1 MKPNKN
7 VKTFWTHLSR
17 VLYPSTCTHTYTH
30 TNTLVSKSWRLT
42 GMFHD
47 WKDIYIKKST
57 APVRWS
63 SVSFLTLSLWFPLSL
78 WLSLTH
84 SLSSL
89 PVVLS
94 QPSLQWCAAGRAAK
108 AWGWQ
113 TAITSIKVSWL
124 SQSEPIKWNLPV
136 HWGFQLSPLATGNG
150 VEEEGWVDV
159 AWDSSVAFIKL
170 LASRWWNRWL

>member
-17 VLYPSTCTHTYTH
+17 VLYLSTCTHTHTH
-30 TNTLVSKSWRLT
+30 KHTCVKKLKTYRHVPWLEWY
-42 GMFHD
+42 
-47 WKDIYIKKST
+47 IYKKKST

-150 VEEEGWVDV
+150 WGGGVSWC
-159 AWDSSVAFIKL
+159 SVRQL
-170 LASRWWNRWL
+170 CSLH

>member
-7 VKTFWTHLSR
+7 VRNF
-17 VLYPSTCTHTYTH
+17 LYSFKQSTISIYKYTY
-30 TNTLVSKSWRLT
+30 TLVSKSWRLT

-47 WKDIYIKKST
+47 WEDIKQINC
-57 APVRWS
+57 S
-63 SVSFLTLSLWFPLSL
+63 SEMVLSFLSHSFSPIPSLSL

-89 PVVLS
+89 PAVLS

-113 TAITSIKVSWL
+113 TPITSIKVSWL

-150 VEEEGWVDV
+150 VEEEGCVHV
-159 AWDSSVAFIKL
+159 AWDSSVVFIKL
-170 LASRWWNRWL
+170 LAFHWNRRL

>member
-1 MKPNKN
+1 MNSFKQ
-7 VKTFWTHLSR
+7 
-17 VLYPSTCTHTYTH
+17 STISIYMHTYTH
-30 TNTLVSKSWRLT
+30 KHTCVKKLKTYRHVPWLE
-42 GMFHD
+42 G
-47 WKDIYIKKST
+47 YIKKNQLLQWDGPQFPFSL
-57 APVRWS
+57 
-63 SVSFLTLSLWFPLSL
+63 FFLWFPLSL
-78 WLSLTH
+78 SDSHSLTH

-94 QPSLQWCAAGRAAK
+94 QPSSLQWCAAGRAAK

-150 VEEEGWVDV
+150 VEEEGWVEG

-170 LASRWWNRWL
+170 LASRWNRWL

>member
-1 MKPNKN
+1 M
-7 VKTFWTHLSR
+7 KTFWTHLSK
-17 VLYPSTCTHTYTH
+17 VLYQSTCAHTRTS
-30 TNTLVSKSWRLT
+30 L
-42 GMFHD
+42 
-47 WKDIYIKKST
+47 KKLKTYRHVPWLEGYKKNPSC
-57 APVRWS
+57 S
-63 SVSFLTLSLWFPLSL
+63 SEMVLSFLSLWFPLSL
-78 WLSLTH
+78 LCTH

-94 QPSLQWCAAGRAAK
+94 QPSSLQWCAAGRAEK

-170 LASRWWNRWL
+170 LASRWNRWL